1 MAQKI
6 KGRPAKDRRIT
17 AGGFTQITEE
27 RHKLDIILQS
37 PELFHFDIGSYMSS
51 LNSATAIDMY
61 NRARLYDM
69 YSSAFMTDPHLIGIH
84 RKRLVGACR
93 TPIEFIRNEKADDQ
107 INDLLKQPWFR
118 RFRKEVVESE
128 FWGFSLLQFY
138 LNLDGSIGF
147 DSIPRKHYDP
157 VRQLIMR
164 YQSDCDGAPIDAF
177 TNTLLI
183 GDEPRS
189 LGVMSA
195 VIPYVLYKRGDIGDW
210 AQFCQIFGMPIR
222 EYTYDAGDEEAR
234 KRLIADARKQGANA
248 VYIHPADSSLQLHE
262 SGNKSGSSDLY
273 SNFADKCDSQMSIA
287 ILGNTL
293 TTDAKATGTQALGTV
308 HKQEEDEIKEED
320 EALILAVLNSA
331 QMRKILANLGFNV
344 ENGEFRFIEVKNV
357 DKRTQLDVVTKLM
370 EHGLPVDDDYLYD
383 TFDIDKPAEYDAMK
397 AEAQKKADEKA
408 AQQQALMQKLQGD
421 NKNNQPQKQAKT
433 KDNQQ
438 EPSDDL
444 STSFWNR
451 VKSFFSEAPQDGAD
465 FPF

>member
-1 MAQKI
+1 MAQKP

-27 RHKLDIILQS
+27 RRRLDIILQS
-37 PELFHFDIGSYMSS
+37 PELFHFDIGSYMNS
-51 LNSATAIDMY
+51 LQSATAIDMY
-61 NRARLYDM
+61 SRIRLYDM

-107 INDLLKQPWFR
+107 INELLKQPWFR

-138 LNLDGSIGF
+138 RDIDGNIDF

-157 VRQLIMR
+157 VQKIVLR
-164 YQSDCDGAPIDAF
+164 YQSDTDGAPLEMF
-177 TNTLLI
+177 SNTLVI
-183 GDEPRS
+183 GNDPRG
-189 LGVMSA
+189 LGIMSA
-195 VIPYVLYKRGDIGDW
+195 VMPYVLYKRGNIGDW

-234 KRLIADARKQGANA
+234 RRLVEDARKQGANA
-248 VYIHPADSSLQLHE
+248 VYIHPEGSTLTLHE

-273 SNFADKCDSQMSIA
+273 NNFSDKCDSQMSIA

-308 HKQEEDEIKEED
+308 HKQEEDEIKDED
-320 EALILAVLNSA
+320 QALILSVLNSA
-331 QMRKILANLGFNV
+331 HMRKILASLGYNV
-344 ENGEFRFIEVKNV
+344 EGGEFRFIEVKDI
-357 DKRTQLDVVTKLM
+357 DKTVQLQVVTQM
-370 EHGLPVDDDYLYD
+370 MDRGLPIDDDYLYD
-383 TFDIDKPAEYDAMK
+383 TFDIDKPANYDQMK

-408 AQQQALMQKLQGD
+408 AQQQAVMQEL
-421 NKNNQPQKQAKT
+421 QKQGKSNPKNEA
-433 KDNQQ
+433 
-438 EPSDDL
+438 EV
-444 STSFWNR
+444 SFWNK
-451 VKSFFSEAPQDGAD
+451 VKGFFSEAPQDGAD
-465 FPF
+465 CPF

>member
-1 MAQKI
+1 MAQKP

-27 RHKLDIILQS
+27 RRRLDIILQS
-37 PELFHFDIGSYMSS
+37 PELFHFDIGSYMNS
-51 LNSATAIDMY
+51 LQSATAIDMY
-61 NRARLYDM
+61 SRIRLYDM

-107 INDLLKQPWFR
+107 INELLKQPWFR

-138 LNLDGSIGF
+138 RDIDGNIDF

-157 VRQLIMR
+157 VQQIVLR
-164 YQSDCDGAPIDAF
+164 YQSDTDGAPLEMF
-177 TNTLLI
+177 SNTLVI
-183 GDEPRS
+183 GNDPRG
-189 LGVMSA
+189 LGIMSA
-195 VIPYVLYKRGDIGDW
+195 VMPYVLYKRGNIGDW

-234 KRLIADARKQGANA
+234 RRLVEDARKQGANA
-248 VYIHPADSSLQLHE
+248 VYIHPEGSTLTLHE

-273 SNFADKCDSQMSIA
+273 NNFSDKCDSQMSIA

-308 HKQEEDEIKEED
+308 HKQEEDEIKDED
-320 EALILAVLNSA
+320 QALILSVLNSA
-331 QMRKILANLGFNV
+331 HMRKIFASLGYNV
-344 ENGEFRFIEVKNV
+344 EGGEFRFIEVKDI
-357 DKRTQLDVVTKLM
+357 DKTVQLQVVTQM
-370 EHGLPVDDDYLYD
+370 MDRGLPIDDDYLYD
-383 TFDIDKPAEYDAMK
+383 TFDIDKPANYDQMK

-408 AQQQALMQKLQGD
+408 AQQQAIMQEL
-421 NKNNQPQKQAKT
+421 QKQGKSNPKNEA
-433 KDNQQ
+433 
-438 EPSDDL
+438 EV
-444 STSFWNR
+444 SFWNK
-451 VKSFFSEAPQDGAD
+451 VKGFFSEAPQDGAD
-465 FPF
+465 CPF

>member
-1 MAQKI
+1 MAQKP

-27 RHKLDIILQS
+27 RRRLDILLQS

-51 LNSATAIDMY
+51 LQSATAIDMY

-93 TPIEFIRNEKADDQ
+93 TPIEFIRNEKADEQ
-107 INDLLKQPWFR
+107 INELLKQPWFR
-118 RFRKEVVESE
+118 KFRKEVVESE

-138 LNLDGSIGF
+138 LDGDGSIDF

-157 VRQLIMR
+157 VQKVVLR
-164 YQSDCDGAPIDAF
+164 YQSDTNGAPLEAF
-177 TNTLLI
+177 SNTLVV
-183 GDEPRS
+183 GNDPRG
-189 LGVMSA
+189 LGIMSA
-195 VIPYVLYKRGDIGDW
+195 VMPYVLYKRGNMGDW

-234 KRLIADARKQGANA
+234 RRLVEDARKQGANA
-248 VYIHPADSSLQLHE
+248 VYIHPEGSALTLHE
-262 SGNKSGSSDLY
+262 SGNKTGSSDLY
-273 SNFADKCDSQMSIA
+273 NNFSDKCDSQMSIA

-320 EALILAVLNSA
+320 QALILSILNSPH
-331 QMRKILANLGFNV
+331 MKRILASLGYYV
-344 ENGEFRFIEVKNV
+344 EDGEFRFIEVKDI
-357 DKRTQLDVVTKLM
+357 DKTVQLQVVTQM
-370 EHGLPVDDDYLYD
+370 MDRGLPIDDDYLYD
-383 TFDIDKPAEYDAMK
+383 TFDIDKPAEYDKMK
-397 AEAQKKADEKA
+397 AEAEKKAEQKAAKQEELMKKSQEDEKGS
-408 AQQQALMQKLQGD
+408 K
-421 NKNNQPQKQAKT
+421 QPKKPAV
-433 KDNQQ
+433 
-438 EPSDDL
+438 EPTDEVDFN
-444 STSFWNR
+444 FWNK
-451 VKSFFSEAPQDGAD
+451 VKSFFSAAPQDGAD

>member
-1 MAQKI
+1 MAQKP

-27 RHKLDIILQS
+27 RRRLDILLQS

-51 LNSATAIDMY
+51 LQSATAIDMY

-93 TPIEFIRNEKADDQ
+93 TPIEFIRNEKADEQ

-118 RFRKEVVESE
+118 KFRKEVVESE

-138 LNLDGSIGF
+138 LDSDGSIDF

-157 VRQLIMR
+157 VQKVVLR
-164 YQSDCDGAPIDAF
+164 YQSDTNGAPLEAF
-177 TNTLLI
+177 SNTLVV
-183 GDEPRS
+183 GNDPRG
-189 LGVMSA
+189 LGIMSA
-195 VIPYVLYKRGDIGDW
+195 VMPYVLYKRGNIGDW

-248 VYIHPADSSLQLHE
+248 VYIHPADSSLTLHE

-273 SNFADKCDSQMSIA
+273 NNFSDKCDSQMSIA
-287 ILGNTL
+287 VLGNTL

-308 HKQEEDEIKEED
+308 HKQEEDEIKDED
-320 EALILAVLNSA
+320 QALILAVLNSA
-331 QMRKILANLGFNV
+331 QMRKILANLGYNV
-344 ENGEFRFIEVKNV
+344 EGGEFRFIEVKDI
-357 DKRTQLDVVTKLM
+357 DKTVQLQVVTQM
-370 EHGLPVDDDYLYD
+370 MDRGLPIDDDYLYD
-383 TFDIDKPAEYDAMK
+383 TFDIDKPANYDQMK

-408 AQQQALMQKLQGD
+408 AQQQAVMQEL
-421 NKNNQPQKQAKT
+421 QKQGKSNPKNEA
-433 KDNQQ
+433 
-438 EPSDDL
+438 EV
-444 STSFWNR
+444 SFWNK
-451 VKSFFSEAPQDGAD
+451 VKGFFSEAPQDGAD
-465 FPF
+465 CPF

>member
-1 MAQKI
+1 MAQKP

-27 RHKLDIILQS
+27 RRRLDIILQS
-37 PELFHFDIGSYMSS
+37 PELFHFDIGSYMNS
-51 LNSATAIDMY
+51 LQSATAIDMY
-61 NRARLYDM
+61 SRIRLYDM

-107 INDLLKQPWFR
+107 INELLKQPWFR

-138 LNLDGSIGF
+138 RDIDGNIDF

-157 VRQLIMR
+157 VQKIVLR
-164 YQSDCDGAPIDAF
+164 YQSDTDGAPLEMF
-177 TNTLLI
+177 SNTLVV
-183 GDEPRS
+183 GNDPRG
-189 LGVMSA
+189 LGIMSA
-195 VIPYVLYKRGDIGDW
+195 VMPYVLYKRGNIGDW

-234 KRLIADARKQGANA
+234 RRLVEDARKQGANA
-248 VYIHPADSSLQLHE
+248 VYIHPEGSTLTLHE

-273 SNFADKCDSQMSIA
+273 NNFSDKCDSQMSIA

-308 HKQEEDEIKEED
+308 HKQEEDEIKDED
-320 EALILAVLNSA
+320 QALILSVLNSA
-331 QMRKILANLGFNV
+331 HMRKILASLGYNV
-344 ENGEFRFIEVKNV
+344 EGGEFRFIEVKDI
-357 DKRTQLDVVTKLM
+357 DKTVQLQVVTQM
-370 EHGLPVDDDYLYD
+370 MDRGLPIDDDYLYD
-383 TFDIDKPAEYDAMK
+383 TFDIDKPANYDQMK

-408 AQQQALMQKLQGD
+408 AQQQAVMQEL
-421 NKNNQPQKQAKT
+421 QKQGKSNPKNEA
-433 KDNQQ
+433 
-438 EPSDDL
+438 EV
-444 STSFWNR
+444 SFWNK
-451 VKSFFSEAPQDGAD
+451 VKGFFSEAPQDGAD
-465 FPF
+465 CPF